1 MRFQTAPYAVT
12 ATRAITAQLSVRLVI
27 VRAADIKSYGIR
39 VHGLVFKMD
48 TVSDNKFRNNQKTFV
63 E

>member
-1 MRFQTAPYAVT
+1 MRFQTALYAVT
-12 ATRAITAQLSVRLVI
+12 ATGSITAQLSIRLVI
-27 VRAADIKSYGIR
+27 VRAADIKSYGTP
-39 VHGLVFKMD
+39 VHELVFKMD